1 MAHLGPHANSRER
14 IFEVA
19 RVNGDTVEFADLK
32 LPPLT
37 AQSPKKRSQDALLQG
52 RLAASE
58 RPYKR
63 RSSKE
68 DVVDVEMSA
77 RQKSPTSI
85 LSMGHPDS
93 RPLAVTMPNLPLLPP
108 PASMD
113 CDDYGHY
120 VYMDDD
126 AAANSSSFFPLEC
139 QHHSR

>member
-19 RVNGDTVEFADLK
+19 RLNGETVEFADLK
-32 LPPLT
+32 LSPLT
-37 AQSPKKRSQDALLQG
+37 AQSPKKRSQDALLQAP
-52 RLAASE
+52 LAASE

-63 RSSKE
+63 RSSKDVV

-77 RQKSPTSI
+77 RQTSPTSI

-93 RPLAVTMPNLPLLPP
+93 RPMPVTMPNLPLLPP

-126 AAANSSSFFPLEC
+126 AAANS
-139 QHHSR
+139 